1 MAIRLIRLVLCL
13 FMGEESMKQFFAV
26 VSTRCVLGALVI
38 LSLAVAGS
46 AFAQSPT
53 GNPLTDGWT
62 AEGVSSAPGTYIDGA
77 GIYSATIYTTA
88 FTLSPS
94 STLVTNLNGFNWSA
108 GDTIVGVGGIL
119 SASSDLTY
127 SGGADE
133 HGVSHS
139 GATST
144 RFVIKY
150 GSPAATWTAPG
161 AGALAN
167 GGTGSVL
174 LGTFSSDLYPGN
186 GGQPIIPS
194 DAPQIQTG
202 PSSTLTITGNVGMVF
217 GNWTGSGSSS
227 NLVGFESLLDLT
239 LLEAQFPTN
248 NVQLGDKFVLDLQRG
263 TGNFQDSL
271 GTLPSVVPEPS
282 TIILVGTGLLGLL
295 SIRRRKS

>member
-1 MAIRLIRLVLCL
+1 
-13 FMGEESMKQFFAV
+13 MKHFLGA
-26 VSTRCVLGALVI
+26 VSTRRVLSRHHFTGAFLI
-38 LSLAVAGS
+38 LSLAGA

-77 GIYSATIYTTA
+77 GIYTATIYTTA
-88 FTLSPS
+88 FTLAPS
-94 STLVTNLNGFNWSA
+94 SSLVTNLGGFAWNA
-108 GDTIVGVGGIL
+108 GDIIVGVGGIL

-133 HGVSHS
+133 HGVTHV

-150 GSPAATWTAPG
+150 GSPSATWTAPG

-167 GGTGSVL
+167 GGTGSIL
-174 LGTFSSDLYPGN
+174 LGTFPYDLNPGN

-194 DAPQIQTG
+194 DSPLVQTG
-202 PSSTLTITGNVGMVF
+202 PSSTATTTGNVGMVF

-227 NLVGFESLLDLT
+227 NLVGFESFLDLT
-239 LLEAQFPTN
+239 LLDASYPTN

-282 TIILVGTGLLGLL
+282 TLVLVGVGLVGAF
-295 SIRRRKS
+295 SIRRRKA